1 MSTSTLF
8 HLCIC
13 RIQEVMD
20 GDLREA
26 GRVPRTME
34 AELTADLGQFHSI
47 YIRKLNNE
55 HIPCTKD
62 KFRYIY
68 IIRLL

>member
-1 MSTSTLF
+1 
-8 HLCIC
+8 
-13 RIQEVMD
+13 MD

>member
-1 MSTSTLF
+1 MASILTVITYMLALIIPCNDSV
-8 HLCIC
+8 C

-34 AELTADLGQFHSI
+34 AELTADLG
-47 YIRKLNNE
+47 
-55 HIPCTKD
+55 
-62 KFRYIY
+62 
-68 IIRLL
+68 

>member
-1 MSTSTLF
+1 
-8 HLCIC
+8 
-13 RIQEVMD
+13 MD

-47 YIRKLNNE
+47 YTHGLNKND
-55 HIPCTKD
+55 TV
-62 KFRYIY
+62 
-68 IIRLL
+68 